1 MKRRRFR
8 KKDIP
13 LLIVMSL
20 FLLLALLPH
29 IKMWLRSVQKEEIDP
44 LSEAERTLHV
54 VFLSVGQ
61 GDSTLVKLGNWSA
74 LIDTGVYDSYDAVS
88 SGLKEYGVEELDAVF
103 ITHPHYDHS
112 GCLQSI
118 LRDYPVGHVYF
129 ADIPEEL
136 MPTGEW
142 YERVLDIIGEKHI
155 PLSILYRGD
164 IVNAGDSGASF
175 ETLWSGNGEDLNNCS
190 LVLRLSYGKVHAL
203 FTGDAE
209 WQTEKELLDSGDEL
223 SSQILKVGHHGSY
236 YSSSNQ
242 FIRKVQPD
250 YAIISCGAENEFGY
264 PKDDVINR
272 FQSVG
277 AQIFR
282 TDLQGN
288 IHFVIFNDT
297 IRYETE
303 EITS

>member
-20 FLLLALLPH
+20 FLFLALLPH

-118 LRDYPVGHVYF
+118 LRDYP
-129 ADIPEEL
+129 DIPEEL